1 MCIYIWWYVYIYN
14 IHIYIYIYI
23 CIYVHPFPSMF
34 HACSMRCP
42 CSYVRLGPWMGLV
55 GRLWV
60 KDRRNA
66 DVRHEVSAD
75 LSASQR
81 ARDIG
86 EDTWNIYIY
95 MYIYIYWFIYL
106 VIYLFIKCI
115 YIYIHIH
122 ICQKR
127 IDVSQTLPSSKH
139 TQRYWKSVVFLGN
152 DVPMIDLPQ
161 LVYWRVPIFSGK
173 LRLLY
178 RSCWTDIDVYI
189 YIWIMDFF

>member
-1 MCIYIWWYVYIYN
+1 MFHALSMFLRSIGTLDGPCWTPLSQRPPQCWRPPRGLGWSLRLPTGQRYRWRYME
-14 IHIYIYIYI
+14 YIYI
-23 CIYVHPFPSMF
+23 CIY
-34 HACSMRCP
+34 
-42 CSYVRLGPWMGLV
+42 
-55 GRLWV
+55 
-60 KDRRNA
+60 
-66 DVRHEVSAD
+66 
-75 LSASQR
+75 
-81 ARDIG
+81 
-86 EDTWNIYIY
+86 IYILIHLFGY
-95 MYIYIYWFIYL
+95 LSIYQMY
-106 VIYLFIKCI
+106 I

-189 YIWIMDFF
+189 YIWIMDFLKKIS

>member
-1 MCIYIWWYVYIYN
+1 MS
-14 IHIYIYIYI
+14 IH
-23 CIYVHPFPSMF
+23 F
-34 HACSMRCP
+34 HP
-42 CSYVRLGPWMGLV
+42 CSIRVPCFYVRLGPWMGLV

-86 EDTWNIYIY
+86 EDTWN
-95 MYIYIYWFIYL
+95 MYIYIYIL
-106 VIYLFIKCI
+106 IYLFIYLSNVYIYIYQMCI
-115 YIYIHIH
+115 YIYIKCVYIYIH

-127 IDVSQTLPSSKH
+127 IDDSQTLPSSKH

-152 DVPMIDLPQ
+152 DVHMIDLPQ

-178 RSCWTDIDVYI
+178 RSCWTDIDVYTYIII
-189 YIWIMDFF
+189 YMDTG